1 MTKYFSIQDLSI
13 AKEILATSDKIDH
26 RSGRNIWTEGN
37 LEWARNVVKFYSDLY
52 NKARS
57 FVGDWCARVKLAWA
71 YVKGLIVDKI
81 VKAIRKEFRNFES
94 VVLPNGDIYLK
105 DTKVHSYGTMR
116 AKVKRFF
123 TSK

>member
-1 MTKYFSIQDLSI
+1 MTKYFSIQDYSI
-13 AKEILATSDKIDH
+13 AKEILATTTLRDQFGDRMWTTS
-26 RSGRNIWTEGN
+26 NI
-37 LEWARNVVKFYSDLY
+37 EWASEVYNFFYDLY
-52 NKARS
+52 KRAKS
-57 FVGDWCARVKLAWA
+57 FVGSWCARVKLAWA

-81 VKAIRKEFRNFES
+81 VKAIRRNFES